1 MAVIATFLVLIASFA
16 ISLWSAWRDRSRRID
31 SYLYS
36 GNTELLGVSSCIGS
50 VVSMAVSFTA
60 LLSAGYL
67 WGWQIL
73 FSIVPGCLVGLG
85 LLLCLSRHP
94 LIADHQV
101 AVEGQQLP
109 DGASYISLFASRKPR
124 LFAFYVFF
132 LVAYAAM
139 LLTELTV
146 LRTFMES
153 LTALPAPELTL
164 TIGVIAFV
172 CFAYVFIG
180 GFRGVLVTDY
190 FQLLVVIAFVGVW
203 LATLVHS
210 GPWSVPGP
218 TTSRLHWTFWRLLL
232 LHVGCFC
239 GALAWMFASI
249 DQWYRTFGTLPLIT
263 ARRVA
268 ITAAATLSLMI
279 AVPVLA
285 GSSALLRHDVPPAV
299 SNGISLFLVR
309 GMVRGSPAGIRFLF
323 VMALVCAALTTLN
336 TYVITIQ
343 QLYYEFS
350 IRLTAHRFWTYVVT
364 EMVAKWRNVRM
375 VSLVLL
381 IVAFVGSLLMPE
393 RYVYMFGVLSLST
406 FVFAVPLLINEL
418 LAVAARNPAAA
429 ETPWAR
435 QAHVALWIAII
446 LCGALLIAARLLLGS
461 ITEHLYVI
469 PAAAAAA
476 SLIGSVIV
484 LLFRTQDTARNVN
497 LS

>member
-1 MAVIATFLVLIASFA
+1 MAVIAMFLVLIASFA
-16 ISLWSAWRDRSRRID
+16 ISLWSAWHDRRRRID
-31 SYLYS
+31 TYLYS

-60 LLSAGYL
+60 LLSAGYV

-73 FSIVPGCLVGLG
+73 FSIIPGCLIGLV
-85 LLLCLSRHP
+85 LLLYLSRHP
-94 LIADHQV
+94 LIANHQ
-101 AVEGQQLP
+101 ADVERQHLSE
-109 DGASYISLFASRKPR
+109 GASYISLFASRKPR

-132 LVAYAAM
+132 LIAYTAM
-139 LLTELTV
+139 LTTELTV
-146 LRTFMES
+146 LRTFMRT
-153 LTALPAPELTL
+153 LTVLPAPELTL
-164 TIGVIAFV
+164 SIGVVAFV

-180 GFRGVLVTDY
+180 GFRGVLITDY

-203 LATLVHS
+203 LAALVHS

-218 TTSRLHWTFWRLLL
+218 TASRLHWTPWRMLL
-232 LHVGCFC
+232 LHVGCFS
-239 GALAWMFASI
+239 GTLAWTFASV
-249 DQWYRTFGTLPLIT
+249 DQWYRTFATLPLAT

-268 ITAAATLSLMI
+268 ITAAATLSLMV

-285 GSSALLRHDVPPAV
+285 GSSALLRRDVPLTV

-309 GMVRGSPAGIRFLF
+309 GMVRSSPAGIRFLF

-350 IRLTAHRFWTYVVT
+350 IRLTAHRFWTYVIT
-364 EMVAKWRNVRM
+364 EIVAKWKNVRT
-375 VSLVLL
+375 VSMVLL
-381 IVAFVGSLLMPE
+381 IAAFVGSLFLPE
-393 RYVYMFGVLSLST
+393 RYVYAFGVLSLSA

-429 ETPWAR
+429 KTSWASR
-435 QAHVALWIAII
+435 AHAALWISII
-446 LCGALLIAARLLLGS
+446 LCVALLAEARLLLGS

-469 PAAAAAA
+469 PAAAAVA
-476 SLIGSVIV
+476 SLVGSATV
-484 LLFRTQDTARNVN
+484 LVSGAQGNAKKANV
-497 LS
+497 

>member
-16 ISLWSAWRDRSRRID
+16 ISLWSAWRDRRRRID
-31 SYLYS
+31 TYLYS

-60 LLSAGYL
+60 LLSAGYV

-73 FSIVPGCLVGLG
+73 FSIVPGCLVGLV
-85 LLLCLSRHP
+85 LLLYLSRHP
-94 LIADHQV
+94 LIADHQA
-101 AVEGQQLP
+101 AVKRQQLP

-132 LVAYAAM
+132 LLAYTAM
-139 LLTELTV
+139 LMTELTV

-153 LTALPAPELTL
+153 LTALPAPELAL
-164 TIGVIAFV
+164 AIGVIAFV

-203 LATLVHS
+203 LAALVHS
-210 GPWSVPGP
+210 GPWSIPGP
-218 TTSRLHWTFWRLLL
+218 TTSRLHWTFWRMLL
-232 LHVGCFC
+232 LHVGCFS

-249 DQWYRTFGTLPLIT
+249 DQWYRTFGTLPLAT

-268 ITAAATLSLMI
+268 ITAAASLSLMI
-279 AVPVLA
+279 ALPVLA
-285 GSSALLRHDVPPAV
+285 GSSALLRHDVPKTV

-350 IRLTAHRFWTYVVT
+350 IRLTANRFWTFVAT
-364 EMVAKWRNVRM
+364 EIVAKWKNVRT

-381 IVAFVGSLLMPE
+381 MAALAGSLFMPE
-393 RYVYMFGVLSLST
+393 RYVYALGVLSLST

-418 LAVAARNPAAA
+418 PAIAARNPAAA
-429 ETPWAR
+429 ETTWAR
-435 QAHVALWIAII
+435 RAHVALWIAII
-446 LCGALLIAARLLLGS
+446 LCVAFLVAARLLIGS

-476 SLIGSVIV
+476 SLVASATV
-484 LLFRTQDTARNVN
+484 LVSRTQVPPKKVN
-497 LS
+497 A

>member
-16 ISLWSAWRDRSRRID
+16 ISLWSAWQDRRRRID
-31 SYLYS
+31 TYLYS
-36 GNTELLGVSSCIGS
+36 GNTEILGISSCIGS

-60 LLSAGYL
+60 LLSAGYV

-73 FSIVPGCLVGLG
+73 FSIVPGCLVGLA
-85 LLLCLSRHP
+85 LLLYLSRHP
-94 LIADHQV
+94 LIADHQE
-101 AVEGQQLP
+101 AVERQELP
-109 DGASYISLFASRKPR
+109 DGTSYISLFASRKPR
-124 LFAFYVFF
+124 LFGFYVFF
-132 LVAYAAM
+132 LLAYTAM
-139 LLTELTV
+139 LMTELTV

-153 LTALPAPELTL
+153 LVGLPGPELAL
-164 TIGVIAFV
+164 AIGVIAFV

-203 LATLVHS
+203 LASLVHS

-218 TTSRLHWTFWRLLL
+218 TTSRLHWTTWRILL
-232 LHVGCFC
+232 LHTGCFS
-239 GALAWMFASI
+239 GALAWTFASV
-249 DQWYRTFGTLPLIT
+249 DQWYRTFGTLPVAT

-268 ITAAATLSLMI
+268 VTAAATLCLMV

-309 GMVRGSPAGIRFLF
+309 SMTRSSPAGIRFLF

-336 TYVITIQ
+336 TYLITIQ

-350 IRLTAHRFWTYVVT
+350 IRLTAGRFWTLVAT
-364 EMVAKWRNVRM
+364 EIVAKWKNVRT

-381 IVAFVGSLLMPE
+381 IAAFVGSLFMPE
-393 RYVYMFGVLSLST
+393 RYVYAFGVLSLST
-406 FVFAVPLLINEL
+406 FVLGVPLLINEL
-418 LAVAARNPAAA
+418 PAIAARNPAAA
-429 ETPWAR
+429 ETAWAR
-435 QAHVALWIAII
+435 RAHVSLWIAII
-446 LCGALLIAARLLLGS
+446 LWVASLVVARLLLGS

-476 SLIGSVIV
+476 SLVGSAIV
-484 LLFRTQDTARNVN
+484 LISKTQVTAKKV
-497 LS
+497 SA